1 MDLYQIQV
9 TDSTIEGG
17 SGVEKTDEA
26 SLSEEECDLQVQVS
40 DKNGGLGAKKGLWN
54 VQCITKMCTHQSCL
68 LAVGLVH
75 ELVLTYQ

>member
-9 TDSTIEGG
+9 TDSTLEGG
-17 SGVEKTDEA
+17 SGVQKTDEN
-26 SLSEEECDLQVQVS
+26 SLSEEKVQVS